1 MKTKYKALFFG
12 LFLIHCQK
20 SKVNGL
26 SNPQEE
32 TRMARNL
39 PSYSGFNQEVYFR
52 DTHNLDEA
60 TVAFIDLKTPQGT
73 LLNKCYD
80 VYVTPVHDPSKRRSN
95 FPDNRACFYN
105 GFATLGVALSPYF
118 ASNQEGYFQMRF
130 EFVEGGFSIVAE
142 KTLDLILKNKNVL
155 ELAVDLYAESNGTY
169 IGEFYNADAKNL
181 IIPMKYTING
191 TVAII
196 NTQFDEQG
204 YATTPVT
211 KTMAE
216 TNKPVYFFYTNAQ
229 GKFVLGKK
237 GVGEIPIDVPC
248 LRDDMAILADMGLN
262 AKSLGVK
269 IDANNK
275 VTTLVVSA
283 CGNCIGISRFSKME
297 KDSLLDNLEYTDN
310 FVALK
315 QIRIPSVIFFNEIMP
330 SDFFGIRIE
339 DPALV
344 ALGESLNIKILP
356 RDFGCLAKLTKL
368 SLHGLTIET
377 LPRSFYKLN
386 LGLMNISYTQLH
398 TIPNNLFFMKIGII
412 ITAGMPFPGKVSLWN
427 NFNLSKAEV
436 EKFQSFPIS
445 KGAYISPI
453 PAN

>member
-1 MKTKYKALFFG
+1 MKIKYKALFFG

-39 PSYSGFNQEVYFR
+39 PSYSDFNQEVYFR

-60 TVAFIDLKTPQGT
+60 TVAFIDLKTPQGV

-118 ASNQEGYFQMRF
+118 TNNPEGYFQMRF
-130 EFVEGGFSIVAE
+130 EFVEGFSIVAE
-142 KTLDLILKNKNVL
+142 KTLDLILKNQNVL
-155 ELAVDLYAESNGTY
+155 ELAVDIYAEGNGIYT
-169 IGEFYNADAKNL
+169 GEFYNVDAKNL

-191 TVAII
+191 NVASI
-196 NTQFDEQG
+196 NMNFNEQG
-204 YATTPVT
+204 FASVPAT
-211 KTMAE
+211 KTMVE

-237 GVGEIPIDVPC
+237 GVGNIPVDAPC

-275 VTTLVVSA
+275 VTTLAISA
-283 CGNCIGISRFSKME
+283 CGSCIGSLRVSQAE
-297 KDSLLDNLEYTDN
+297 KDSLLDLLDNGKSIMIVQGIAMPNLV
-310 FVALK
+310 FV
-315 QIRIPSVIFFNEIMP
+315 NEI
-330 SDFFGIRIE
+330 FGGVFGIRIE

-344 ALGESLNIKILP
+344 ALGKSLNLKALP
-356 RDFGCLAKLTKL
+356 SDFGCLTKLTYL
-368 SLHGLTIET
+368 SLHGLAIET
-377 LPRSFYKLN
+377 LPRSFYRLTIGK
-386 LGLMNISYTQLH
+386 MNISYTQLR
-398 TIPNNLFFMKIGII
+398 TIPDILSRMASANIAGLII
-412 ITAGMPFPGKVSLWN
+412 PGLVSLWN
-427 NFNLSKAEV
+427 NFNLSRAEV
-436 EKFQSFPIS
+436 EKFKSFKIS
-445 KGAYISPI
+445 AGADILPI
-453 PAN
+453 PTN